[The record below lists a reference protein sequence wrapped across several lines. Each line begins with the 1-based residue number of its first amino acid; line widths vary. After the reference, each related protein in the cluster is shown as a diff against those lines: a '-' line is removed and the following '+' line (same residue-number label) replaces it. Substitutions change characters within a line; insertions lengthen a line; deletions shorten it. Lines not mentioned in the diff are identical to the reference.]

1 MIVRQHVDQ
10 IKSFNFDQS
19 PILERDNPDV
29 NFPTSSDHIM
39 NDYKLKVN
47 FEFKT
52 KNVNFRDVFD
62 YIMNDYKLYE
72 KIITNI
78 KEKGYLGMDT
88 QLFFPNDIEND
99 GNLKITIKTML
110 NNQNIIYLM
119 DLVAIAWLGSNISV
133 NYDPEV
139 TYKFSLFNILK
150 MITIN
155 EALNHAFILD
165 NIIGSLQ
172 LVYFVYLN
180 LCKEN
185 GYSVVVIHE
194 YLEVITALFDIREL
208 SIYDKLY
215 NPCIL
220 PTCYTNNKYTITMPI
235 RPSFRDNRYS
245 HILNID
251 KRIRKEETLAKYN
264 IEATLKLLNPNR
276 SAKDDLEWDEN
287 Y

>member
-1 MIVRQHVDQ
+1 MIVRQHVHANQ
-10 IKSFNFDQS
+10 FDIFKFDKV
-19 PILERDNPDV
+19 PILERENPDV
-29 NFPTSSDHIM
+29 
-39 NDYKLKVN
+39 KVS
-47 FEFKT
+47 FKFEKEFKT

-119 DLVAIAWLGSNISV
+119 DLVAIACLGSNISV
-133 NYDPEV
+133 DYDPEV
-139 TYKFSLFNILK
+139 TCKFSLFNILK

-185 GYSVVVIHE
+185 RYSVVVIHE

-215 NPCIL
+215 NHLCIL

-235 RPSFRDNRYS
+235 RPSFIDNRYS

-251 KRIRKEETLAKYN
+251 KRIRKEETLEKYN
-264 IEATLKLLNPNR
+264 IEATLKLLNPNW

>member
-10 IKSFNFDQS
+10 INFFKFDQS
-19 PILERDNPDV
+19 PILERENPDV
-29 NFPTSSDHIM
+29 NFEKEHA
-39 NDYKLKVN
+39 
-47 FEFKT
+47 T

-72 KIITNI
+72 KVITNI
-78 KEKGYLGMDT
+78 KEKGYLGMDA

-99 GNLKITIKTML
+99 GISKITIKTML

-119 DLVAIAWLGSNISV
+119 DLVAIACLGSNINV

-139 TYKFSLFNILK
+139 TCKFSLINILK

-155 EALNHAFILD
+155 EALNHAFILG

-194 YLEVITALFDIREL
+194 YLEFITALFNIREL

-215 NPCIL
+215 SPCIL
-220 PTCYTNNKYTITMPI
+220 PTCYANNKYTITMPI
-235 RPSFRDNRYS
+235 RPSLRDNRYS
-245 HILNID
+245 HILYTD
-251 KRIRKEETLAKYN
+251 KRMRKEETLEKYN
-264 IEATLKLLNPNR
+264 IEATLKLLNPNW

>member
-1 MIVRQHVDQ
+1 
-10 IKSFNFDQS
+10 
-19 PILERDNPDV
+19 
-29 NFPTSSDHIM
+29 
-39 NDYKLKVN
+39 
-47 FEFKT
+47 
-52 KNVNFRDVFD
+52 
-62 YIMNDYKLYE
+62 
-72 KIITNI
+72 
-78 KEKGYLGMDT
+78 MDT

-99 GNLKITIKTML
+99 GNSKNTIKTL
-110 NNQNIIYLM
+110 LTNQNIIYLM
-119 DLVAIAWLGSNISV
+119 DLVAITCLGSNISV
-133 NYDPEV
+133 DYDPEV
-139 TYKFSLFNILK
+139 TCKFSLFNILK

-215 NPCIL
+215 NLCIL
-220 PTCYTNNKYTITMPI
+220 PTCYTNNNYTITMPI

-251 KRIRKEETLAKYN
+251 KRIRKKEILEKYN
-264 IEATLKLLNPNR
+264 IEATLKLLNPNW